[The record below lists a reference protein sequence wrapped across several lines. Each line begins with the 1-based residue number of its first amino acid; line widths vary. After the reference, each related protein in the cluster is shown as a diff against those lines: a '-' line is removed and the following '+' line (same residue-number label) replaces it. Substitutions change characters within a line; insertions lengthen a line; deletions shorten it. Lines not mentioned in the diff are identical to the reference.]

1 MSTHQEITASP
12 AADEIETLQKTIGDL
27 QALNRLALKII
38 EAPNVDAALQEVVA
52 ETSRLMNADGA
63 SLLLVN
69 PTHGNA
75 EISSSNLFATLAR
88 SANEKNKERFS
99 QLSRNVAGWILKN
112 QAALLSENLAQDERF
127 AGLALLHDAN
137 FGAVGVPI
145 LVAEKIAGTLMVFKA
160 GEWAGTAA
168 IADWLQ
174 QIAAQV
180 APALEKLRRLQE
192 LAEENL
198 YFQQSLIAQH
208 GFAGVIAKSEAMKN
222 IFALLQRVTPGDA
235 RVLIE
240 GDSGTGKELIA
251 RTLHFNGPR
260 QDKKFIAVDCGAI
273 PENLLES
280 ELFGYVKGA
289 FTGAMQNRKGLF
301 QEAEGGTLFLD
312 EINNMPMPL
321 QAKLMRVLQE
331 GEVRPLGSNVPQK
344 VDVRVVAASSR
355 SLAELVKEG
364 KFREELYF
372 RLKVVT
378 LRLPPLRERTGD
390 IPLLANHF
398 LKKYAKQ
405 YKKPLAALDPPAM
418 SILQNYV
425 WPGNIRELEHTIEQ
439 AVVLAAPDATILTGN
454 DLPEEI
460 KQRESDSMQS
470 LEQMTDL
477 TAAVEALE
485 VRMIKNALA
494 ATRGNKSQA
503 AEKLG
508 LSRRGLLNKLERYKI
523 VFEEKSPF

>member
-1 MSTHQEITASP
+1 MSTPHEKIPSP
-12 AADEIETLQKTIGDL
+12 PVIEVEALQKMIGDL
-27 QALNRLALKII
+27 QALNCLALKII
-38 EAPNVDAALQEVVA
+38 AAPDVDAALQEVVA
-52 ETSRLMNADGA
+52 ETSRLTNADGA

-69 PTHGNA
+69 PSHGNA
-75 EISSSNLFATLAR
+75 ATSNSSLFVTLAR
-88 SANEKNKERFS
+88 SAGDKNDARFG
-99 QLSRNVAGWILKN
+99 QLSRNVSGWILKN
-112 QAALLSENLAQDERF
+112 QSALLSENLAQDERF
-127 AGLALLHDAN
+127 AGLALLHNAD

-145 LVAEKIAGTLMVFKA
+145 WVAEKIAGTLMVFKA
-160 GEWAGTAA
+160 GVLANTAA
-168 IADWLQ
+168 IAAWLQ

-180 APALEKLRRLQE
+180 APALDKLQRLQE
-192 LAEENL
+192 LSEENL
-198 YFQQSLIAQH
+198 YYRQSLIAQH
-208 GFAGVIAKSEAMKN
+208 GFTGVIAKSEAMKS

-260 QDKKFIAVDCGAI
+260 KDKKFIAVDCGAI

-301 QEAEGGTLFLD
+301 QEADGGTLFLD

-364 KFREELYF
+364 KFREELFF

-405 YKKPLAALDPPAM
+405 YKKPLAALDPAAM
-418 SILQNYV
+418 AILQNYA

-439 AVVLAAPDATILTGN
+439 AVVLAAPEAVILTAN

-460 KQRESDSMQS
+460 KQSDSDSMQA

-485 VRMIKNALA
+485 MRMIKNALA
-494 ATRGNKSQA
+494 ATRGNKSQT

-523 VFEEKSPF
+523 AVEEK

>member
-1 MSTHQEITASP
+1 MSTPHQPPLAEVEA
-12 AADEIETLQKTIGDL
+12 QRRTIDDL

-38 EAPNVDAALQEVVA
+38 AAPNVDAALQEVIA
-52 ETSRLMNADGA
+52 ETSRLTNADGA

-69 PTHGNA
+69 PVHGGA
-75 EISSSNLFATLAR
+75 EASSSNLFVTLAR
-88 SANEKNKERFS
+88 SAGEKNDAPFR

-112 QAALLSENLAQDERF
+112 QSTLLSENLAKDERF
-127 AGLALLHDAN
+127 AGLALLRNAA
-137 FGAVGVPI
+137 FGAVGAPI
-145 LVAEKIAGTLMVFKA
+145 WVAEKIAGTLIVFKA
-160 GEWAGTAA
+160 GDLADTAA
-168 IADWLQ
+168 IAALLQ
-174 QIAAQV
+174 QIAAHV

-198 YFQQSLIAQH
+198 YYRQTMIAQH

-222 IFALLQRVTPGDA
+222 VFALLQRVTPGDA

-260 QDKKFIAVDCGAI
+260 RDKKFIAVDCGAI

-301 QEAEGGTLFLD
+301 QEADGGTLFLD
-312 EINNMPMPL
+312 EINNLPMPL

-331 GEVRPLGSNVPQK
+331 GEVRPLGSNVAQK

-355 SLAELVKEG
+355 PLAELVKEG
-364 KFREELYF
+364 KFREELFF

-378 LRLPPLRERTGD
+378 LRLPPLRERAGD
-390 IPLLANHF
+390 IPLLASHF
-398 LKKYAKQ
+398 LKKFAKQ
-405 YKKPLAALDPPAM
+405 YKKPLAALEPTAM
-418 SILQNYV
+418 RVLQSYA

-439 AVVLAAPDATILTGN
+439 AVVLASPEATALTAN

-460 KQRESDSMQS
+460 KQRDNAPIQS
-470 LEQMTDL
+470 LEEMTDL

-494 ATRGNKSQA
+494 QTRGNKSQA

-523 VFEEKSPF
+523 SFEEK